1 MTSEGTPKAS
11 SKIPKTTVVIGLILL
26 ALGYFIG
33 NTIPIGNN
41 FQSNPQYATITKTIG
56 SPDQTTKKISGSVN
70 LEVPSYA
77 KFQGDGSAKINLVEF
92 GDYQCPFCE
101 KFFQYT
107 EPQLMKD
114 YINTAKAKFYFLDFV
129 IVGQDSLTLTQ
140 GAWCADEQGKYYEYH
155 DYVYSHQGQEN
166 TGWGTSD
173 KVKSFVGN
181 IPGLDVKEFGACLD
195 SKKYASRAQ
204 ELTQMAQNLGAT
216 GTPTLFIGNSEKGYT
231 KITGA
236 QPYSVYM
243 EIVNQYLQ

>member
-1 MTSEGTPKAS
+1 MTSEGSRKTTG
-11 SKIPKTTVVIGLILL
+11 IKTTVAVGLVLL

-33 NTIPIGNN
+33 NTLPIGNN
-41 FQSNPQYATITKTIG
+41 FQSNPQSGTVTKTIE
-56 SPDQTTKKISGSVN
+56 SPDQTAKKISGSIN
-70 LEVPSYA
+70 FQVPSYA
-77 KFQGDGSAKINLVEF
+77 KFQGDESARMNFVEF
-92 GDYQCPFCE
+92 GDYQCPFCGR
-101 KFFQYT
+101 FFQQT

-114 YINTAKAKFYFLDFV
+114 YVDTGKAKFYFLDFV

-155 DYVYSHQGQEN
+155 DHVYSHQGQEN
-166 TGWGTSD
+166 TGWGTPD

-181 IPGLDVKEFGACLD
+181 IGGLDVKEFSSCLD
-195 SKKYASRAQ
+195 SKKYTQRAQ

-236 QPYSVYM
+236 QPYSVYT
-243 EIVNQYLQ
+243 EVANQYLQ